1 MKVSELVIG
10 NHYIDKDY
18 PEETCQYLGILK
30 RGIFKGLHDFD
41 GVGYLDPGMVCTDQ
55 EIEEDIK
62 PNEINSQPEDDMKN
76 LISFNITD
84 HKFSDNDII
93 IGDKAGP
100 YINIYVKDTVEISG
114 IVRLNR
120 LDVIA
125 LAKAYDLDEDDLK

>member
-18 PEETCQYLGILK
+18 PGHSCQYVGKLNH
-30 RGIFKGLHDFD
+30 GIFKGKHKFIS
-41 GVGYLDPGMVCTDQ
+41 VEYLDTWMVCTDQ
-55 EIEEDIK
+55 EIEEDIE
-62 PNEINSQPEDDMKN
+62 PNEINPKPEDDMNN